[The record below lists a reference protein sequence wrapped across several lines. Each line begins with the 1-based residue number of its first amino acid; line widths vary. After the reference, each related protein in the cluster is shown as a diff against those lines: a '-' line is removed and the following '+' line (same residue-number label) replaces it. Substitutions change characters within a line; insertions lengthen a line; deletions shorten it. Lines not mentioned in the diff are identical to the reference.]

1 MQINSTT
8 VTPGSNTPNR
18 MPDPNVLAYRQNQA
32 PAESNGEGRAIKL
45 EIATPGFAPSAY
57 GLMVSRLESL
67 VNRNAVDEP
76 SLERLRAHIA
86 QRIGALGEDSRRA
99 LAALAEAHGVQAPRA
114 AQVPARLQELLRNPA
129 QAKTALAL
137 LKDTAFAAL
146 MKDQPRVRTYGPQG
160 LMRAS

>member
-1 MQINSTT
+1 MQINAST
-8 VTPGSNTPNR
+8 VTAGSSTSNR
-18 MPDPNVLAYRQNQA
+18 MPDPDALAYKQNPS
-32 PAESNGEGRAIKL
+32 PAESKSEGRAIKL
-45 EIATPGFAPSAY
+45 EIATPGYTPSAY
-57 GLMVSRLESL
+57 ALMVSRLESL

-86 QRIGALGEDSRRA
+86 QRIGALGEESRRA
-99 LAALAEAHGVQAPRA
+99 LAALADLHGVQAPRA
-114 AQVPARLQELLRNPA
+114 TQVPVRLQELLRTPA
-129 QAKTALAL
+129 QAPTALGL